1 MTNGK
6 KKKPSGSVSRYREPT
21 KTSQPPRRGLLDGL
35 FARPLGGSPMPKLR
49 VTIARGIA
57 TALSIPWL
65 VVGIPV
71 LLLVLWVLLTTG
83 GFLGPFKLM
92 AFTFAIPPMTSAVD
106 PQIYQ
111 VALRPD
117 LDASGVAL
125 ALPTLLAVVV
135 GIGFHGLLQALIAT
149 LAVEKL
155 RTGEVSSWAL
165 RRTPRVWLVT
175 SMVGMICL
183 GMFIAGRIVLF
194 VFGQIGVF
202 VFLGVLVLGVY
213 FFGFAPAIAA
223 DEDRRAVD
231 TLVRSVRAARMPGS
245 ANLWVAVGYLFLS
258 AIVLLA
264 PVAGSGI
271 GVTPSVGAW
280 AIVIAW
286 NLMAVITQCTL
297 VYRYLAV
304 AADVPEGPPARA
316 RARA

>member
-1 MTNGK
+1 MSNAK
-6 KKKPSGSVSRYREPT
+6 KKRPSGSASRYREPM

-35 FARPLGGSPMPKLR
+35 FARPLAGSPMPKLR
-49 VTIARGIA
+49 VTLARGA
-57 TALSIPWL
+57 VTALSIPWL
-65 VVGIPV
+65 VVGVPV
-71 LLLVLWVLLTTG
+71 VLFVAWVLVTAG

-111 VALRPD
+111 VALRAD

-125 ALPTLLAVVV
+125 ALPTLLAVIA
-135 GIGFHGLLQALIAT
+135 GIGFHGLLQAVIAT

-155 RTGEVSSWAL
+155 RTGDVSSWAL

-194 VFGQIGVF
+194 VFGQIGVLL
-202 VFLGVLVLGVY
+202 FLAVLVLGVY
-213 FFGFAPAIAA
+213 FFGYAPAIAA

-245 ANLWVAVGYLFLS
+245 ANLWLAVGYLFLS

-280 AIVIAW
+280 VLVIAW

-304 AADVPEGPPARA
+304 AADVPEGAPVRGRA
-316 RARA
+316 RA

>member
-1 MTNGK
+1 MSNAK
-6 KKKPSGSVSRYREPT
+6 KKRPSGSASRYREPT

-35 FARPLGGSPMPKLR
+35 FARPLAGSPMPKLR
-49 VTIARGIA
+49 VTLARGA
-57 TALSIPWL
+57 VTALSIPWL
-65 VVGIPV
+65 VVGVPV
-71 LLLVLWVLLTTG
+71 VLFVAWVLVTAG

-111 VALRPD
+111 VALRAD

-125 ALPTLLAVVV
+125 ALPTLLAVVA
-135 GIGFHGLLQALIAT
+135 GIGIHGLLQAVIAT

-155 RTGEVSSWAL
+155 RTGDVSSWAL

-202 VFLGVLVLGVY
+202 LFLAVLVLGVY
-213 FFGFAPAIAA
+213 FFGYAPAIAA

-245 ANLWVAVGYLFLS
+245 ANLWLAVGYLFLS

-280 AIVIAW
+280 VLVIAW
-286 NLMAVITQCTL
+286 NLMAVIIQCTL

-304 AADVPEGPPARA
+304 AADVPEGPPVRGRA
-316 RARA
+316 RA